1 MPRSLYFKGKVAKE
15 GYEVL
20 NPVEEIYFWS
30 GIMRDHGEFLITALS
45 SREPESINTANTFK
59 NEFARLREEAQM
71 ALYSG
76 AAVSVPTLVSRAM
89 AVLTDFVTFKRIVL
103 RRLLQCDIEINLTPT
118 FINHMINEAME
129 FHRAICLSTSPVP
142 VNWTAENIQLHKIWL
157 PDAAG
162 HAASIAADLDP
173 TETALIKEAEEF
185 KNAFNH
191 LFIKADELGKML
203 ERACLAD
210 GSLTGLNEQV
220 KKKMQEFIHY
230 LEKVKKLRVECKAL
244 GVLKPLV
251 PDHML
256 REEMYFLT
264 RLKKAEV

>member
-1 MPRSLYFKGKVAKE
+1 M
-15 GYEVL
+15 L

-30 GIMRDHGEFLITALS
+30 GIMRDHGEFLITGLS
-45 SREPESINTANTFK
+45 SREPESINTADAFK
-59 NEFARLREEAQM
+59 NEFARLREKAQK

-76 AAVSVPTLVSRAM
+76 TAVSIPMLVSRTMTA
-89 AVLTDFVTFKRIVL
+89 LTNFIAFKRIVL
-103 RRLLQCDIEINLTPT
+103 RRLLQCDIELNLPPT
-118 FINHMINEAME
+118 FVNHMINEAME
-129 FHRAICLSTSPVP
+129 FYRTLCLSTSPAS

-203 ERACLAD
+203 ERSCLAD
-210 GSLTGLNEQV
+210 GSLAGLNEQV

-230 LEKVKKLRVECKAL
+230 LEKVKKLRVECKVL
-244 GVLKPLV
+244 GVLKPIV

-256 REEMYFLT
+256 REENYFLT
-264 RLKKAEV
+264 RLKKVEI